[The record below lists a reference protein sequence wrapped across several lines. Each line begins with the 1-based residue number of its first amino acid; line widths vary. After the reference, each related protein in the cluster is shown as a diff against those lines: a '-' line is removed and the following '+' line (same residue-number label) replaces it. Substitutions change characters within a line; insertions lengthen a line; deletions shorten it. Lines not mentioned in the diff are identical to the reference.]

1 MVKDLLIALIGI
13 QIKILVL
20 EGPGGEKNLSRKA
33 LCYLC
38 VIEKSFNMNTHYA
51 ILKEKNVRI
60 ELVKMDGKEECN
72 RTVKVEQSDI

>member
-1 MVKDLLIALIGI
+1 MKRICQEKPYAICVLL
-13 QIKILVL
+13 K
-20 EGPGGEKNLSRKA
+20 RD
-33 LCYLC
+33 
-38 VIEKSFNMNTHYA
+38 YA